1 MGLMLRDVIRAGP
14 SDHRYV
20 GKGIGARAILLVP
33 AVSLAVPL
41 LWARDRQVPYPFWM
55 DDLLLSI
62 VAMDLAGNVLD
73 LYDRHTH
80 FDLIP
85 HAHGTGALTIL
96 AAWLLDAPLG
106 RAAGLATAGHI
117 LLEGQEIASD
127 VVFAYRNVRGWWD
140 SAGDIAA
147 GVVGT
152 AVYGALYDRFIRRA
166 GREPPSLI
174 ATADRPL

>member
-1 MGLMLRDVIRAGP
+1 MGLMLRDVVRAGP

-33 AVSLAVPL
+33 AVNLAAPL
-41 LWARDRQVPYPFWM
+41 LWARNRRVPYPFWM

-62 VAMDLAGNVLD
+62 VALDLAGNVLD

-85 HAHGTGALTIL
+85 HAHGTGALTVL
-96 AAWLLDAPLG
+96 TAWLLGAPLG
-106 RAAGLATAGHI
+106 RAARLATAGHI

-127 VVFAYRNVRGWWD
+127 VVFGYRNVRGWWD

-152 AVYGALYDRFIRRA
+152 AVYGALYDRFVRRA

-174 ATADRPL
+174 GDR